1 MSHRPPNAPRKST
14 MRSTRT
20 NKTSNTA
27 HNLAGPPSRPPLPR
41 TDRTDA
47 HNTYYAQGY
56 RALNPLMENSEPRPS
71 FSLARTFPHQVR
83 WGAGKKTGSPKT
95 VEQAEKGETQTA
107 PWDREDEV
115 EQAAAA
121 GEDAEWDVGDEA
133 VESETSTQ
141 VDRLSQAGRDVEEG
155 ENDDTPEVQHRRV
168 DAFRKDGEWAG
179 NVAEEDT
186 VEGDAEDH
194 PFNHW
199 ALLRLRFQRPL
210 AEWLGTTIYSFIG
223 ISGTLAVQTSSPSSP
238 LTPQS
243 QYWTWGFAT
252 MLAIYI
258 SGGGS
263 GAFLNPAL
271 TILLSVFRGFPAR
284 RVPTYI
290 LAQILGCFTGALLA
304 FAVYRD
310 GILMLS
316 EDGVLS
322 AETTGTAFYTQPK
335 EWMGNGSAFLT
346 ELLGTAVVGIS
357 ILALGDSGNSPPGA
371 GMHAFVIGLLITTA
385 TMALGQG
392 TGGCFNPARDLGP
405 RLATMVV
412 GYNRGMWSARDWW
425 WIWGAWGATVTGAL
439 LGGFVYDVCVF
450 KGGESPVN
458 YSWRR
463 WKVEGL
469 KEEKVWTERLG
480 MRRKTK
486 DLQKRL
492 EEGAVEK
499 E

>member
-1 MSHRPPNAPRKST
+1 

-20 NKTSNTA
+20 NKTSNTD
-27 HNLAGPPSRPPLPR
+27 HNLAGPPSRPHLPR
-41 TDRTDA
+41 TDRTDI

-56 RALNPLMENSEPRPS
+56 RALNPLMENTEPRPS

-83 WGAGKKTGSPKT
+83 WGAGKKAGNPKT
-95 VEQAEKGETQTA
+95 VEQTERGETQTA
-107 PWDREDEV
+107 PWDREGEV
-115 EQAAAA
+115 EQATN
-121 GEDAEWDVGDEA
+121 EEVEWDGGDEA
-133 VESETSTQ
+133 VESEASTQ

-179 NVAEEDT
+179 NVAEEHT
-186 VEGDAEDH
+186 VEGDAEDQ

-252 MLAIYI
+252 MLAIYV

-310 GILMLS
+310 GILVLS
-316 EDGVLS
+316 EDGILS

-371 GMHAFVIGLLITTA
+371 GMHAFVIGLLITTV

-405 RLATMVV
+405 RIATVV
-412 GYNRGMWSARDWW
+412 LGYDSGMWSARDWW

-439 LGGFVYDVCVF
+439 LGGFVYDACIF

-458 YSWRR
+458 YSRRR

-480 MRRKTK
+480 MRKKTK
-486 DLQKRL
+486 DLQKKL